1 MERIVNMRQ
10 IKCPNCGQVF
20 EIDQASYA
28 DIVKQVRDHEF
39 TREIAERENL
49 LRTDKE
55 NAVQLAEQKTR
66 SELQKLLSEKEAELA
81 SLQAEN
87 KAFLLYTA
95 RCV

>member
-39 TREIAERENL
+39 MREIAEREDL

-55 NAVQLAEQKTR
+55 NAVQLAEQKTANADR
-66 SELQKLLSEKEAELA
+66 KS
-81 SLQAEN
+81 
-87 KAFLLYTA
+87 
-95 RCV
+95 VV